1 MKLKDLKIR
10 EYTLLKLHLLKHQVF
25 KKSVYNSLNY
35 LELSIKQVLNL
46 IYFYHH
52 KNKQI
57 MFIGFPYIKNKS
69 ILKRFKHSFV
79 PKNFWVN
86 GLMSNFEVKKSIQNV
101 NISVGNQDLI
111 VFLNPSKK
119 EFDIL
124 NELAKSQ
131 IPLIVIGNE
140 VPSEFNAF
148 VCQIPIVSKKPFVK
162 QFFLFLIKSV
172 LK

>member
-1 MKLKDLKIR
+1 MKLKELKIK

-25 KKSVYNSLNY
+25 KKSIHNSRNY

-86 GLMSNFEVKKSIQNV
+86 GLMSNFEAKKSLKNV
-101 NISVGNQDLI
+101 NISTENQDLI
-111 VFLNPSKK
+111 VFLNPSK
-119 EFDIL
+119 EDFEII
-124 NELAKSQ
+124 NELVKSQ
-131 IPLIVIGNE
+131 IPLIVIGHE
-140 VPSEFNAF
+140 VPSKFTAF
-148 VCQIPIVSKKPFVK
+148 VCQIPIVSQKIFVK
-162 QFFLFLIKSV
+162 QFFFFLIKSV
-172 LK
+172 LR